1 MAKYPRWSYFPR
13 NRRAPAWVAPLVA
26 VIAAAEAEISTPG
39 GSRLESLGVLRRIA
53 EGLDGLGFQVERSK
67 AASDKI
73 ARPVLFGDED
83 QPAVTMQIDAFQDRD
98 GIALEV
104 EAGRAWNGNAVYRD
118 LIRISLLLDANFLAM
133 FLPLG
138 TGLRRQDR
146 PCPRTRTPATCLT
159 RSTPAS
165 AFACPSRASCSW
177 ATEGPPGYEMC
188 PLGRGVQ
195 PWAPRW
201 QRALF
206 MARSMASAA
215 A

>member
-133 FLPLG
+133 FLPLEY
-138 TGLRRQDR
+138 R
-146 PCPRTRTPATCLT
+146 P
-159 RSTPAS
+159 
-165 AFACPSRASCSW
+165 PS
-177 ATEGPPGYEMC
+177 
-188 PLGRGVQ
+188 
-195 PWAPRW
+195 
-201 QRALF
+201 
-206 MARSMASAA
+206 ARSPVPAYAYSRDLLDAIYASQRLRLPFEGVLLLGY
-215 A
+215 